1 MTGPE
6 PTGYHGKT
14 LEPVSQSLVTVEAMV
29 SGSFGGFGPSTRR
42 FVEATET
49 VDNRRLY
56 KTKGIPPAVAVL
68 IFVVGFIGT
77 IYGLT
82 KIYEGQEFLG
92 GMVLVFVVAVIA
104 FLVVR
109 TVLGR

>member
-1 MTGPE
+1 
-6 PTGYHGKT
+6 
-14 LEPVSQSLVTVEAMV
+14 MV
-29 SGSFGGFGPSTRR
+29 SGGPGGFGPSTRR
-42 FVEATET
+42 LVEANESIG
-49 VDNRRLY
+49 NRRLY
-56 KTKGIPPAVAVL
+56 KTKWVPPAVAVL

-92 GMVLVFVVAVIA
+92 GMVLVFTVVVIA

-109 TVLGR
+109 TVLDRG